1 MPRVLFFAVHRLRT
15 LGRWPFLSARTWP
28 FLTLLCIFCLN
39 ATACGRGAEFDAVRE
54 YKVFLEEAKPSLV
67 AMNKARE
74 ELFQLDS
81 PDKML
86 PLFKDKL
93 LPLVDKLSK
102 LAADQKKP
110 DGKLG
115 DIHANLAATLSAYA
129 KATHDLVDKLADD
142 KKGAAEKSAAAKS
155 DDQEKAVVNWGVSD
169 QKFGKSMT
177 QLVNDLTEYLDRL
190 KK

>member
-1 MPRVLFFAVHRLRT
+1 MPRVLFFAVHSLFAVRT
-15 LGRWPFLSARTWP
+15 LRSFRGWPFLAAVA
-28 FLTLLCIFCLN
+28 LFCLQ
-39 ATACGRGAEFDAVRE
+39 ASACGRGPEFDAVRE

-110 DGKLG
+110 DGKLS
-115 DIHANLAATLSAYA
+115 DIHANLAATLAAYA

-142 KKGAAEKSAAAKS
+142 KKGGDKTAAAKI